1 MNKIM
6 SGAVVD
12 ASTQMGDDVEVG
24 HNAVVLSEDQPGR
37 VTRLLDGVRIGANA
51 TVYPGVVLSQGV
63 RVLPGAVVK
72 QSVPPLAIVDGNPAS
87 IVGYENTANFK
98 PANVH
103 GGARQ
108 AREPSTVKGVEL
120 FHFADIK
127 DLRGNLT
134 VGEFEKQIPFLPKR
148 YFLVYGVP
156 TEETRGEHAHI
167 ACHQFLIAVHGSVSV
182 IADDGT
188 QREEFV
194 LDANSRG
201 LYLPPMTWGIQYRYS
216 SDAVL
221 LVFASDFYDPADYIR
236 DYSDFL
242 KAARR

>member
-1 MNKIM
+1 MSKMM

-12 ASTQMGDDVEVG
+12 PSAELAEDVEIG
-24 HNAVVLSEDQPGR
+24 PNAVVLSEDQAER
-37 VTRLLDGVRIGANA
+37 RTRLMAGVQVGANA
-51 TVYPGVVLSQGV
+51 TVYAGVQLGQGA

-72 QSVPPLAIVDGNPAS
+72 QSVPPLAIVDGNPAT
-87 IVGYENTANFK
+87 IVGYENTTSFK
-98 PANVH
+98 PAAPHAVP
-103 GGARQ
+103 RQ
-108 AREPSTVKGVEL
+108 ARESSTVRGVEL
-120 FHFADIK
+120 FQFADVK

-134 VGEFEKQIPFLPKR
+134 VGEFEKQIPFVPKR

-156 TEETRGEHAHI
+156 TEETRGEHAHV
-167 ACHQFLIAVHGSVSV
+167 ACHQFLIAVHGSVNV

-188 QREEFV
+188 NREEFV
-194 LDANSRG
+194 LSANSRG

-216 SDAVL
+216 ADAVL

-242 KAARR
+242 KVARK

>member
-1 MNKIM
+1 MNKIL
-6 SGAVVD
+6 SGAIID
-12 ASTQMGDDVEVG
+12 PTTELGEDIQIG
-24 HNAVVLSEDQPGR
+24 HNAVVLSEAGAGR
-37 VTRLLDGVRIGANA
+37 VTRVLDHVRIGANA
-51 TVYPGVVLSQGV
+51 TVYPGVVLGEGAS
-63 RVLPGAVVK
+63 VLPGAVVK
-72 QSVPPLAIVDGNPAS
+72 QSVPPLAIVDGNPAT

-98 PANVH
+98 PAPAH
-103 GGARQ
+103 GGPRQ
-108 AREPSTVKGVEL
+108 AREPSSVKGVEL

-156 TEETRGEHAHI
+156 TAETRGEHAHI

-194 LDANSRG
+194 LDSNSRG

-216 SDAVL
+216 PDAVL

-242 KAARR
+242 KAARK

>member
-6 SGAVVD
+6 TGAIIDPSVEL
-12 ASTQMGDDVEVG
+12 ADDVEVG
-24 HNAVVLSEDQPGR
+24 HNAVVLSEAPPGR
-37 VTRLLDGVRIGANA
+37 RTCMMSGVRIGANA
-51 TVYPGVVLSQGV
+51 TVYPGVVLGQGA

-72 QSVPPLAIVDGNPAS
+72 QSVPPLAIVDGNPAT

-98 PANVH
+98 PAVAH
-103 GGARQ
+103 TGLRQ
-108 AREPSTVKGVEL
+108 VRELSIVKGVEL
-120 FHFADIK
+120 FSFADIK

-134 VGEFEKQIPFLPKR
+134 VGEFDKHIPFAPKR

-167 ACHQFLIAVHGSVSV
+167 ACHQFLIAVHGSVNV

-188 QREEFV
+188 SREEFV
-194 LDANSRG
+194 LDSNSRG

-216 SDAVL
+216 ADAVL

-242 KAARR
+242 KAARK